1 MEDGLGLRWKLGS
14 ERGGKLRLAS
24 STLNSAELEVLQASP
39 LYWEVEGDGI
49 ILEPG
54 DFEVK
59 GQVQQCIKIKATAS
73 NRTSETFNNVKVSLI
88 DENLTCNLFADLTV
102 KNKKETFFTKTSSN
116 EFYRTKIQKIL
127 RS

>member
-73 NRTSETFNNVKVSLI
+73 NRTLETFNDVKVSLI
-88 DENLTCNLFADLTV
+88 DENLNPFADFYS
-102 KNKKETFFTKTSSN
+102 KKEKKIFFTKNSSY
-116 EFYRTKIQKIL
+116 EFCTYKNSKIL

>member
-59 GQVQQCIKIKATAS
+59 GQVQQCIKIKATAT

-88 DENLTCNLFADLTV
+88 DENLNLFADFYS
-102 KNKKETFFTKTSSN
+102 KK
-116 EFYRTKIQKIL
+116 
-127 RS
+127 